1 MEEEIKKLDIR
12 DFQSLSS
19 VSDDCSILLVQLSGS
34 PNKITYALL
43 RNLIKKEIAPSI
55 RDGKWYVGEINQN
68 IIAEGR
74 SPIFRKGKDGIE
86 WKYSDE
92 ADDTYRFLVDYD
104 SITLNFDELTA
115 EQREKL
121 RLKFSD
127 LTEAEIEELQKPAK
141 DMVEVMK
148 KLNDA
153 VSKAE
158 DGRVS
163 AESGRVAAESGRVT
177 SEEERVAAESRRVT
191 ECATIIGDVTKV
203 KDAAQKAADNAE
215 AKANYAKEEGDRAAA
230 LSDQVSEFI
239 PIVMSESEYERLQSP
254 DPSKI
259 YYTYEE

>member
-19 VSDDCSILLVQLSGS
+19 VSDDCSILLVQLAGS

-74 SPIFRKGKDGIE
+74 SPIFRKGKAGIE

-177 SEEERVAAESRRVT
+177 SEQERVNAESKRVT
-191 ECATIIGDVTKV
+191 ECAAIIGDVTKV
-203 KDAAQKAADNAE
+203 KGAAQKAADNAE

-239 PIVMSESEYERLQSP
+239 PIVMSESEYEKLQSP
-254 DPSKI
+254 DPKRI

>member
-74 SPIFRKGKDGIE
+74 SPIFKKGKDGIE

-104 SITLNFDELTA
+104 SITLNFDELTV

-141 DMVEVMK
+141 EMAEVLR
-148 KLNDA
+148 KLESEVRKAEAERVSEYGSIIEDTNKAKNDA
-153 VSKAE
+153 TIATKEAQT
-158 DGRVS
+158 
-163 AESGRVAAESGRVT
+163 AKYAAG
-177 SEEERVAAESRRVT
+177 
-191 ECATIIGDVTKV
+191 
-203 KDAAQKAADNAE
+203 KAAIEAE
-215 AKANYAKEEGDRAAA
+215 IQAKHAKEEGDRAAI

-239 PIVMSESEYERLQSP
+239 PIVMSESEYEKLQSP
-254 DPSKI
+254 DPKRI
-259 YYTYEE
+259 YYTYEEE

>member
-19 VSDDCSILLVQLSGS
+19 VSDDCSILLVQLAGS

-121 RLKFSD
+121 RLKFTD

-148 KLNDA
+148 KLEG
-153 VSKAE
+153 SLEKAE

-163 AESGRVAAESGRVT
+163 AESGRVTQEIGRAHV
-177 SEEERVAAESRRVT
+177 
-191 ECATIIGDVTKV
+191 
-203 KDAAQKAADNAE
+203 
-215 AKANYAKEEGDRAAA
+215 
-230 LSDQVSEFI
+230 
-239 PIVMSESEYERLQSP
+239 
-254 DPSKI
+254 
-259 YYTYEE
+259 